1 MPFLLFNTLIK
12 QFFFYLWCLIKFSE
26 SMSQI
31 KLINIVG
38 ARPQI
43 IKASAI
49 SRAIRNYYSNQIT
62 EIIVHTGQ
70 HYDKEMSEVFFDEL
84 EIHKPHYNL
93 GVGSAG
99 HGKQT
104 SLMITGIE
112 EILVKEK
119 PDCVLLYGDT
129 NSTLAG
135 ALAAAKLHFPVIH
148 IEAGLRSFNK
158 TMPEE
163 LNRIMSDHSST
174 LLFAPTNAAFKNLMN
189 EGFKP
194 ENSPPYTISNPKI
207 YLTGD
212 IMYDNTLFF
221 AGLAEKKK
229 KGFLEKLSLKRDNY
243 VLVTIHRDTNTDDID
258 RLREILIALKSLAEE
273 NDIVLVMP
281 FHPRT
286 IVSLKNRLEKLYDEL
301 IHCSYLKI
309 IPPVSFLEM
318 ILLEK
323 SCRMI
328 VTDSGGVQKESHFFK
343 KPCIILRNET
353 EWIELVNNGT
363 SKLVGADQVLIR
375 HEFLSFMNSHSV
387 LEYPGFY
394 GDGKAAEFIL
404 SEILLMFEKEQHL

>member
-1 MPFLLFNTLIK
+1 
-12 QFFFYLWCLIKFSE
+12 
-26 SMSQI
+26 MSQI

-49 SRAIRNYYSNQIT
+49 SRAIRKHFSENIS

-70 HYDKEMSEVFFDEL
+70 HYDKEMSDVFFDEL

-93 GVGSAG
+93 EVGSAH
-99 HGKQT
+99 HGRQT
-104 SLMITGIE
+104 SLMIIGIE
-112 EILVKEK
+112 EVLLKEK

-135 ALAAAKLHFPVIH
+135 ALAASKLHFPVIH

-158 TMPEE
+158 MMPEE
-163 LNRIMSDHSST
+163 LNRIISDHSST

-189 EGFKP
+189 EGFRP
-194 ENSPPYTISNPKI
+194 ENSPPYTIDNPKI

-221 AGLAEKKK
+221 ASLAEKKK
-229 KGFLEKLSLKRDNY
+229 TDFFEKMSLSRNNY
-243 VLVTIHRDTNTDDID
+243 VLVTIHRDTNTDDIV
-258 RLREILIALKSLAEE
+258 RLNDILVTLKILAEE
-273 NDIVLVMP
+273 KDLVLVMQL
-281 FHPRT
+281 HPRT
-286 IVSLKNRLEKLYDEL
+286 IVSLKTRLKEL
-301 IHCSYLKI
+301 FDDISNCPHIKI

-323 SCRMI
+323 NCRMI

-343 KPCIILRNET
+343 KPCLVLRNET

-363 SKLVGADQVLIR
+363 SKLVGADSVRIR
-375 HEFLSFMNSHSV
+375 HEFQYFV
-387 LEYPGFY
+387 DAPAGLEYPGFY
-394 GDGKAAEFIL
+394 GNGKTAEFIL
-404 SEILLMFEKEQHL
+404 SEILLLFEKV

>member
-1 MPFLLFNTLIK
+1 MP
-12 QFFFYLWCLIKFSE
+12 
-26 SMSQI
+26 QI
-31 KLINIVG
+31 KLLNIVG

-49 SRAIRNYYSNQIT
+49 SRAIRKHFSKNIA
-62 EIIVHTGQ
+62 EILVHTGQ
-70 HYDKEMSEVFFDEL
+70 HYDKEMSDVFFEEL
-84 EIHKPHYNL
+84 EIHKPDFNL
-93 GVGSAG
+93 GVGSAR
-99 HGKQT
+99 HGRQT
-104 SLMITGIE
+104 SMMITGLE
-112 EILVKEK
+112 EVLLKEK

-135 ALAAAKLHFPVIH
+135 ALASSKLHFPIIH

-174 LLFAPTNAAFKNLMN
+174 LLFAPTNAAFKNLMS
-189 EGFKP
+189 EGFRP
-194 ENSPPYTISNPKI
+194 ENSPPYTIDNPKI

-229 KGFLEKLSLKRDNY
+229 ASFLEHLSLQRDNY
-243 VLVTIHRDTNTDDID
+243 ILVTIHRDTNTDDTV
-258 RLREILIALKSLAEE
+258 RLKEILVTLKKLAEE
-273 NDIVLVMP
+273 NDIILVMP
-281 FHPRT
+281 LHPRT
-286 IVSLKNRLEKLYDEL
+286 IISLKTKLPVLYDVL
-301 IHCSYLKI
+301 SRCKHIKI

-323 SCRMI
+323 NCRMI

-343 KPCIILRNET
+343 KPCIVLRKET
-353 EWIELVNNGT
+353 EWVELVNNGT
-363 SKLVGADQVLIR
+363 AKLVDADPVRISE
-375 HEFLSFMNSHSV
+375 EFLKLMDLHSV

-394 GDGKAAEFIL
+394 GDGKTAEFIL
-404 SEILLMFEKEQHL
+404 KEILFMFEKV

>member
-1 MPFLLFNTLIK
+1 MPH
-12 QFFFYLWCLIKFSE
+12 
-26 SMSQI
+26 I

-49 SRAIRNYYSNQIT
+49 SRAIRNHYSKDIT

-70 HYDKEMSEVFFDEL
+70 HYDKEMSDVFFDEL

-99 HGKQT
+99 HGRQT
-104 SLMITGIE
+104 SMMITGIE
-112 EILVKEK
+112 EVLLKEK

-135 ALAAAKLHFPVIH
+135 ALAASKLHFPVIH

-174 LLFAPTNAAFKNLMN
+174 LLFAPTNAAFKNLMG
-189 EGFKP
+189 EGFRP
-194 ENSPPYTISNPKI
+194 ENSPPYTIDNPKI

-229 KGFLEKLSLKRDNY
+229 ATFLEQMSLVRNSY
-243 VLVTIHRDTNTDDID
+243 ILVTIHRDTNTDDIV
-258 RLREILIALKSLAEE
+258 RLKEIITTLKTLAEE
-273 NDIVLVMP
+273 KDIILVMP
-281 FHPRT
+281 LHPRT
-286 IVSLKNRLEKLYDEL
+286 IVSLKTRLKSFYDEL
-301 IHCSYLKI
+301 INCRYIMI

-323 SCRMI
+323 NCRMI
-328 VTDSGGVQKESHFFK
+328 VTDSGGVQKESHFFR
-343 KPCIILRNET
+343 KPCIVLRKET
-353 EWIELVNNGT
+353 EWIELVKNGT
-363 SKLVGADQVLIR
+363 AKLVGADPDRIR
-375 HEFLSFMNSHSV
+375 HEFLYFMDSHSD

-394 GDGKAAEFIL
+394 GDGKTAEFIL
-404 SEILLMFEKEQHL
+404 TEILLMFEKD

>member
-1 MPFLLFNTLIK
+1 
-12 QFFFYLWCLIKFSE
+12 
-26 SMSQI
+26 MSQI

-49 SRAIRNYYSNQIT
+49 SRAIRKYYSDKIS
-62 EIIVHTGQ
+62 EIILHTGQ

-99 HGKQT
+99 HGRQT

-112 EILVKEK
+112 EILIKEK
-119 PDCVLLYGDT
+119 PDGILLYGDT

-135 ALAAAKLHFPVIH
+135 ALAASKLHFPVIH

-174 LLFAPTNAAFKNLMN
+174 LLFAPTNAAFKNLMA
-189 EGFKP
+189 EGFRP
-194 ENSPPYTISNPKI
+194 ENSPPYTINNPKI

-229 KGFLEKLSLKRDNY
+229 IKFLENLSLEKDNY
-243 VLVTIHRDTNTDDID
+243 VLVTVHRDTNTDDIV
-258 RLREILIALKSLAEE
+258 RLNEILITLKRMAEE
-273 NDIVLVMP
+273 NNIILVMP
-281 FHPRT
+281 LHPRT
-286 IVSLKNRLEKLYDEL
+286 IVSLKTRLKDLFVEL
-301 IHCSYLKI
+301 SNSKHIKI

-323 SCRMI
+323 NCRMI

-343 KPCIILRNET
+343 RPCIVLRNET

-363 SKLVGADQVLIR
+363 AKLVGADPDRIR
-375 HEFLSFMNSHSV
+375 TEFLNFLKSHV
-387 LEYPGFY
+387 NLEYPGFY
-394 GDGKAAEFIL
+394 GDGKTAEFIL
-404 SEILLMFEKEQHL
+404 NEILLMFEKE

>member
-1 MPFLLFNTLIK
+1 
-12 QFFFYLWCLIKFSE
+12 
-26 SMSQI
+26 MSQI

-49 SRAIRNYYSNQIT
+49 SRAIRKHYSAVIS

-70 HYDKEMSEVFFDEL
+70 HYDKEMSDVFFDEL

-93 GVGSAG
+93 GVGSAH
-99 HGKQT
+99 HGRQT
-104 SLMITGIE
+104 SLMITGTE
-112 EILVKEK
+112 EVLLKEK

-135 ALAAAKLHFPVIH
+135 ALAASKLHFPVIH

-189 EGFKP
+189 EGFRP
-194 ENSPPYTISNPKI
+194 ENSPPYTIDNPKI

-229 KGFLEKLSLKRDNY
+229 ADFLEKMSLSRNNY
-243 VLVTIHRDTNTDDID
+243 VLVTIHRDTNTDDIV
-258 RLREILIALKSLAEE
+258 RLNEILITLKALALEK
-273 NDIVLVMP
+273 DIVLVMP
-281 FHPRT
+281 LHPRT
-286 IVSLKNRLEKLYDEL
+286 IVSLKTRLKALFED
-301 IHCSYLKI
+301 ISHCPHIKI

-323 SCRMI
+323 NCRMI

-343 KPCIILRNET
+343 KPCLVLRNET

-363 SKLVGADQVLIR
+363 SKLVGADPDRIR
-375 HEFLSFMNSHSV
+375 HEFLCFVDSPAG

-394 GDGKAAEFIL
+394 GNGKTAEFIL
-404 SEILLMFEKEQHL
+404 NEILLMFEKE